1 MVGWL
6 VVVVVAGNGTGV
18 SFSTCQPPP
27 ASATCCCSSP
37 TLPNLPSH
45 FLPLDLH
52 LFCHPCS
59 YGGLGGILFSFLVPF
74 GPKTPNFLPIA
85 AFFPPPPCPVLY
97 PPFPFLKPIRFL
109 TTSRNSS
116 TTFKLPNVLDFFR
129 VLDFFLETRCWSPP
143 TLLLSPS
150 LHPRLLFPS

>member
-1 MVGWL
+1 M
-6 VVVVVAGNGTGV
+6 VVAGNGTGV

-37 TLPNLPSH
+37 TLPNLPLSPTGPELGP
-45 FLPLDLH
+45 FLPPRLLWGPGWH
-52 LFCHPCS
+52 FVL
-59 YGGLGGILFSFLVPF
+59 FLVPF
-74 GPKTPNFLPIA
+74 GHKTPNFLPIA
-85 AFFPPPPCPVLY
+85 AFFPPPPRPVPH